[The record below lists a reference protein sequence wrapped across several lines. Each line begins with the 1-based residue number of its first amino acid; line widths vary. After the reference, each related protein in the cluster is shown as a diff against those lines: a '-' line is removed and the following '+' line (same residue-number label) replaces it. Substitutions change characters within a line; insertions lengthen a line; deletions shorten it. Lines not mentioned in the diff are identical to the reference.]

1 MKNKKELTFIVPIK
15 DRPKQLKRLL
25 NNCKKV
31 FNNKIKYNLIIID
44 ASNSENRKKNKEI
57 LKKK

>member
-15 DRPKQLKRLL
+15 NRPKQLKRLL

-31 FNNKIKYNLIIID
+31 FYNKIKYNLIIID
-44 ASNSENRKKNKEI
+44 ASNSENQKKIMKY
-57 LKKK
+57 